1 MTISG
6 HSTDETVLRD
16 LGQRISRTRLDHNLT
31 QPALAREAGVSKNTV
46 ERLEAGTGITLT
58 NFVRILRA
66 LGLLDG
72 LDALVPE
79 PLISPIEAVDHAG
92 RQRRRASRARAG
104 DGEPSAWTWGDDEA
118 ST

>member
-1 MTISG
+1 MAIS
-6 HSTDETVLRD
+6 HHATDEAVLQT
-16 LGQRISRTRLDHNLT
+16 LGQRISRARLDRNLT

-58 NFVRILRA
+58 NFVRVLRA

-79 PLISPIEAVDHAG
+79 PLISPIEAVDRAG
-92 RQRRRASRARAG
+92 RQRQRASGRPAA
-104 DGEPSAWTWGDDEA
+104 DEEPSAWTWGDDEA
-118 ST
+118 SS